1 MNSLNHKHE
10 NEGFS
15 KEVVAIGS
23 HVVFVLII
31 GLVFGVYQ
39 YISPDL
45 GPMTKIDSCG
55 LSGHVTVS
63 RPVIS

>member
-1 MNSLNHKHE
+1 MNSLDHMHE
-10 NEGFS
+10 NESFR

-31 GLVFGVYQ
+31 GLVFSVNQ

-45 GPMTKIDSCG
+45 DPITKIDSCG

>member
-1 MNSLNHKHE
+1 MNSLDHMHK
-10 NEGFS
+10 NEGLC
-15 KEVVAIGS
+15 KEVAAVGL

-31 GLVFGVYQ
+31 GLGFSVYQ

-55 LSGHVTVS
+55 LSGLVTVS